1 MPKHFEFR
9 HMGLIRFIN
18 YKIVD
23 KRYSLFKK
31 FTVEKCI
38 MTGLHYNKLGRLE
51 NVYKIEKFIDF
62 SAIKANSNM

>member
-1 MPKHFEFR
+1 MPKDFEFR

-31 FTVEKCI
+31 FTVEKCT
-38 MTGLHYNKLGRLE
+38 MAWLHYNKLGRFE
-51 NVYKIEKFIDF
+51 NADKIKIKRIDF
-62 SAIKANSNM
+62 SVTKS